1 MCIYIYIYIYMSRE
15 HYQKDTIKSWC
26 KIKAI
31 NTPQPAS
38 SR

>member
-1 MCIYIYIYIYMSRE
+1 MSRE

-31 NTPQPAS
+31 NALQPAS